1 MFLKKTNFVNIY
13 PYKLV
18 FFRKIDL
25 IFLNFFELN
34 NFVKFRSNYRGL
46 LSSSKK
52 NFLVGF
58 VFLVKHL
65 KFWVLPL
72 ALFLVFFYF
81 SIYMRS
87 ISFFKLLFAWFLIL
101 NVGYWIIS
109 GFVFFIKKYK
119 YNRFTSA
126 IQRFWRR
133 SFIIFW
139 LIESSLFAVFIY
151 LLFNASQEQVFA
163 FDLIQLNKT
172 RLYSWKFFVYKS
184 FFVVLII
191 MLSYFMLVCSKW
203 NIFSKLIS
211 VVFCITAILTYIL
224 WLEFYQF
231 FYVLNWYG
239 EISWFFDAEDK
250 VWYAEGVF
258 KRARIVNHYVT
269 ICVIAKFWHIV
280 FIYLF
285 WVFFVL
291 RSLEQKKISYILL
304 SVNLQNFLILYVM
317 NWLLMY
323 PWFKF
328 ISRKFLTFN
337 HRALHEFREY
347 VCRGFYYD
355 FILFYRSIFNIQPV
369 LFFFK
374 KTNFF
379 YSYQYRAGL
388 FSFSKDFIKYQL
400 TNIIVYINIFVFS
413 SLFFSFR
420 SNLFCFVYIL
430 LLVNSFLFFS
440 FLFFPF

>member
-1 MFLKKTNFVNIY
+1 MY

-18 FFRKIDL
+18 FFRKIDSF
-25 IFLNFFELN
+25 FLKFFSLGT
-34 NFVKFRSNYRGL
+34 FTKFRSNFRGSL
-46 LSSSKK
+46 NSSKK

-58 VFLVKHL
+58 IFFVKHL

-72 ALFLVFFYF
+72 VLFLVFFYF

-87 ISFFKLLFAWFLIL
+87 ISFLKLLFAWFLVL
-101 NVGYWIIS
+101 NVGYWLIS

-139 LIESSLFAVFIY
+139 LIESSLFVVFIY

-172 RLYSWKFFVYKS
+172 RLYSWKFFIYKS

-191 MLSYFMLVCSKW
+191 IMSYFVLVCAKW
-203 NIFSKLIS
+203 NTFSKLIII
-211 VVFCITAILTYIL
+211 VFAITATLTYVF

-239 EISWFFDAEDK
+239 EISWFFDSEDK
-250 VWYAEGVF
+250 VWYAESVF
-258 KRARIVNHYVT
+258 KRARIVNHYTT

-304 SVNLQNFLILYVM
+304 SANLQNFIILYIM

-328 ISRKFLTFN
+328 IFRKFLTFN
-337 HRALHEFREY
+337 HKSFHEFREY

-355 FILFYRSIFNIQPV
+355 FILFYKNIFFTQPKF
-369 LFFFK
+369 LFFK

-379 YSYQYRAGL
+379 YSYQYKAGL
-388 FSFSKDFIKYQL
+388 QSFSKDFIKHQL
-400 TNIIVYINIFVFS
+400 NDIILYI
-413 SLFFSFR
+413 
-420 SNLFCFVYIL
+420 
-430 LLVNSFLFFS
+430 
-440 FLFFPF
+440 

>member
-1 MFLKKTNFVNIY
+1 MSYIYSFFLYLNNTSVFLKETSFINVY

-18 FFRKIDL
+18 FFRKIDYL
-25 IFLNFFELN
+25 FLKFFTLDIFI
-34 NFVKFRSNYRGL
+34 KFRSNFRG
-46 LSSSKK
+46 SFNFSKK
-52 NFLVGF
+52 NFLIGLF
-58 VFLVKHL
+58 YLFKHL
-65 KFWVLPL
+65 KFWIAPL
-72 ALFLVFFYF
+72 ILFFIFFYF

-87 ISFFKLLFAWFLIL
+87 ISFLKLLLAWFIVL
-101 NVGYWIIS
+101 NVGYWLIS

-139 LIESSLFAVFIY
+139 LIESSLFVVFIY

-172 RLYSWKFFVYKS
+172 RLYSWKFFIYKS
-184 FFVVLII
+184 FFVVIII
-191 MLSYFMLVCSKW
+191 MLSYFVLVCSKW
-203 NIFSKLIS
+203 NTFSKLIS
-211 VVFCITAILTYIL
+211 MIFVITAILTYVL

-239 EISWFFDAEDK
+239 EISWFFDVEDK
-250 VWYAEGVF
+250 VWYAESVF

-285 WVFFVL
+285 WVFFVI

-304 SVNLQNFLILYVM
+304 SVNLQNFLILYIM

-328 ISRKFLTFN
+328 IFRKFLTFN
-337 HRALHEFREY
+337 HKSLHEFRDY
-347 VCRGFYYD
+347 VCRGFYCD
-355 FILFYRSIFNIQPV
+355 CILMYKSIFNIQPG

-374 KTNFF
+374 KINFF

-388 FSFSKDFIKYQL
+388 HSFSKDFIKYQL
-400 TNIIVYINIFVFS
+400 CDAILYI
-413 SLFFSFR
+413 
-420 SNLFCFVYIL
+420 
-430 LLVNSFLFFS
+430 
-440 FLFFPF
+440 